1 MNEDKKIYVGRGK
14 YMFDGA
20 AFSFS
25 VNMTRL
31 KQEAEYLKENEHL
44 LEFKGSNFLKFK
56 VTPLKDGADQ
66 NGKTHKVEVDL
77 FKPDANKS
85 FKAQAPQITPPL
97 YDQGKDAAE
106 LNKEDDIP
114 F

>member
-1 MNEDKKIYVGRGK
+1 MADNKKIYVGRGK
-14 YMFDGA
+14 YIFDGT

-25 VNMTRL
+25 INMTRL
-31 KQEAEYLKENEHL
+31 KQEAEWLKENEHMR
-44 LEFKGSNFLKFK
+44 EFKGSNFLNFK

-66 NGKTHKVEVDL
+66 NGKTHKVQVDL
-77 FKPDANKS
+77 WKPDSNKR
-85 FKAQAPQITPPL
+85 QQQTQEPVLI
-97 YDQGKDAAE
+97 DQGRDADE

>member
-1 MNEDKKIYVGRGK
+1 MADDKKIYVGRGK
-14 YMFDGA
+14 YMFEGA

-25 VNMTRL
+25 INMTRL
-31 KQEAEYLKENEHL
+31 KQEAEWLKENEHMM
-44 LEFKGSNFLKFK
+44 EFKGSNFLKFK
-56 VTPLKDGADQ
+56 VTPLKDGKDQ

-77 FKPDANKS
+77 WKPDPNKQTE
-85 FKAQAPQITPPL
+85 QAIL
-97 YDQGKDAAE
+97 GDQGRDADE

>member
-1 MNEDKKIYVGRGK
+1 MADDKKIYVGRGK

-25 VNMTRL
+25 MNMTRL
-31 KQEAEYLKENEHL
+31 KQEAEWLKENEHMMD
-44 LEFKGSNFLKFK
+44 FKGSNYLRFK

-66 NGKTHKVEVDL
+66 NGKTHKIEVDL
-77 FKPDANKS
+77 WKPDASK
-85 FKAQAPQITPPL
+85 KTEEPVLI
-97 YDQGKDAAE
+97 DQGRDADE
-106 LNKEDDIP
+106 LNDDIP

>member
-1 MNEDKKIYVGRGK
+1 MSEDKKIYVGRGK

-25 VNMTRL
+25 INMTRL
-31 KQEAEYLKENEHL
+31 KQEAEWLKENEHMM
-44 LEFKGSNFLKFK
+44 EFKGSNFLKFK

-77 FKPDANKS
+77 WKPDSNKGQQQTQ
-85 FKAQAPQITPPL
+85 KPVLI
-97 YDQGKDAAE
+97 DQGRDADE

>member
-1 MNEDKKIYVGRGK
+1 MEDNKKIYVGRGK

-25 VNMTRL
+25 INMTRL
-31 KQEAEYLKENEHL
+31 KQEAGWLKENEHL
-44 LEFKGSNFLKFK
+44 IEFKGSNYLKFK
-56 VTPLKDGADQ
+56 VTPLKDGEDE

-77 FKPDANKS
+77 WKPNNESNERPIGDKGRDE
-85 FKAQAPQITPPL
+85 F
-97 YDQGKDAAE
+97 
-106 LNKEDDIP
+106 EDNIP

>member
-1 MNEDKKIYVGRGK
+1 MEDNKKIYVGRGK

-25 VNMTRL
+25 INMTRL
-31 KQEAEYLKENEHL
+31 KQEAKWLKENEHL
-44 LEFKGSNFLKFK
+44 IEFKGSNYLKFK
-56 VTPLKDGADQ
+56 VTPLKDGEDE

-77 FKPDANKS
+77 WKPNNESNERPIGDKGRDE
-85 FKAQAPQITPPL
+85 F
-97 YDQGKDAAE
+97 
-106 LNKEDDIP
+106 EDDIP

>member
-1 MNEDKKIYVGRGK
+1 MEDSKKIYLGRGK
-14 YMFDGA
+14 YLFDGA

-25 VNMTRL
+25 MNMSRL

-56 VTPLKDGADQ
+56 VTPLRDGADQ

-77 FKPDANKS
+77 WKPDSNKTFES
-85 FKAQAPQITPPL
+85 KTSNQFDERPMGDVGRDEP
-97 YDQGKDAAE
+97 E
-106 LNKEDDIP
+106 EDIP